1 MSPYPLDPVE
11 ARGPMRLV
19 LTSYPSRDAALR
31 AVDAALARR
40 LAACANLVPIDSRY
54 WWKDRVE
61 SAGETLVLFKTVP
74 KRVGGLFRFL
84 KETHPYDVP
93 EVVEIGDAYDG
104 AYAISVRYYG
114 TNLEDLRPDQSD
126 ATGPM
131 LASLLAAL
139 FKVPKSPDLPVGWYW
154 RPRRSDLTWRG
165 WLSEWL
171 VDDPRQPVHDWRAA
185 LAAQSEVDRIYRA
198 GEARVRDLIEACP
211 ERRDLV
217 HGDLLHANVLV
228 AEDASRPN
236 AVFSWKRSLRGDFL
250 FDTAWCTFC
259 SAIWYPGIAAADP
272 WDRVRREP
280 SVREDAEAWVDASE
294 RHHCYE
300 LHIGLTALA
309 SPAAWVDD
317 PEANGGSGPGTHLRQ
332 QIATQLAVV
341 LERGPLPVAP

>member
-1 MSPYPLDPVE
+1 MGRVPHRVSQSQAQEFLAGKYGAVEGLRPLGGGFWSSAYSFRHAGRE
-11 ARGPMRLV
+11 LV
-19 LTSYPSRDAALR
+19 LRFGTNKDWFEADRAAMAFASREL
-31 AVDAALARR
+31 
-40 LAACANLVPIDSRY
+40 P
-54 WWKDRVE
+54 
-61 SAGETLVLFKTVP
+61 
-74 KRVGGLFRFL
+74 
-84 KETHPYDVP
+84 VP

-272 WDRVRREP
+272 WDCVRQEP
-280 SVREDAEAWVDASE
+280 SVRGDADAWVDAPE

-309 SPAAWVDD
+309 SPAVWA
-317 PEANGGSGPGTHLRQ
+317 GGTGARGALVPGTHLVR
-332 QIATQLAVV
+332 QIAAQLAVV
-341 LERGPLPVAP
+341 LERGPLPVAT